1 MYHHEPQNRQHLLNF
16 DEDLQTYKVL
26 LLQENLQRDQE
37 LELQLFLLFPK
48 WLYYLGYELQWL
60 ILLHQQDW
68 ESYRFYFLELLL
80 RLPANPYSLN
90 PKHRPEPILHIP

>member
-1 MYHHEPQNRQHLLNF
+1 MYHHEPKNRQHLLNS
-16 DEDLQTYKVL
+16 DQDLKTCKVL

-48 WLYYLGYELQWL
+48 WLYYLEYELQLL
-60 ILLHQQDW
+60 ILLHEQDW

-80 RLPANPYSLN
+80 RLPANTYSLN
-90 PKHRPEPILHIP
+90 PKHRPKSILHIP